1 MALFRKIFRYRLYCE
16 SGRNKNCVFELIL
29 IIILATLF
37 TKFTWRKLFIIV
49 GGVVFI
55 CMGVTALLAIFPEWA
70 QHFSVEGIYN
80 IVASKDGYTGTGD
93 LNRLTAIQTIN
104 EKFFRTIP
112 EKLFGYGLEIV
123 IMHLWTF

>member
-16 SGRNKNCVFELIL
+16 SGRNKNCVFWQLIL

-93 LNRLTAIQTIN
+93 LNRLTQFKQLMRN
-104 EKFFRTIP
+104 FSVQYQKNY
-112 EKLFGYGLEIV
+112 LDMV
-123 IMHLWTF
+123 